1 MVVIVEGGATAAGGG
16 ERLFPGR
23 VVHNRRYPTVAV
35 FDRDRD
41 RPHGEAVQEVG
52 GAVERVEH
60 PPKPAG
66 APRCAGFLAHDGVV
80 GALARERL
88 EQQRLGVSIGIRDQ
102 VDGRRF
108 GFEPADRPAEALE
121 QKGTA
126 AMGHVHRQLVEGSL
140 VHRGSVRVGQV
151 VTTCEKCENSWESCC
166 KVLEIR
172 TR

>member
-1 MVVIVEGGATAAGGG
+1 MVPSSGSSTHRSPLV
-16 ERLFPGR
+16 P
-23 VVHNRRYPTVAV
+23 
-35 FDRDRD
+35 RDV
-41 RPHGEAVQEVG
+41 PVSS
-52 GAVERVEH
+52 
-60 PPKPAG
+60 PS
-66 APRCAGFLAHDGVV
+66 DGVV

-88 EQQRLGVSIGIRDQ
+88 EQQRLGVSIGVRDQ